1 MSATID
7 PIADMLVRLK
17 NAIGARHPKVD
28 IPSSQVK
35 VAIAKILKDEGYIKN
50 YKIVEDNKQNV
61 LRVYLKYS
69 DDNSSSIILVK
80 RISTPGRRVYVKAGD
95 LKPVFNNMGIWILST
110 PKGVMTN
117 KAAKQQNVG
126 GELICEI
133 A

>member
-7 PIADMLVRLK
+7 PIADMLVRMK
-17 NAIGARHPKVD
+17 NAINARHPKVD
-28 IPSSQVK
+28 IPSSAMK
-35 VAIAKILKDEGYIKN
+35 VSIAKILKDEGYIKN

-69 DDNSSSIILVK
+69 EENKSSVILLK
-80 RISTPGRRVYVKAGD
+80 RISTPGRRIYIKAD
-95 LKPVFNNMGIWILST
+95 ALKPVFNNMGIWILST